1 MLKIPHFEFPSAP
14 HCTQHQWTFGAA
26 LLLCLS
32 SHIRPRTSY
41 LVPCPSVHRF
51 VPVVIKLFIM
61 AAYRANQYHV
71 CRLSRAIDKTGR
83 QTESVE
89 GRKKHIH
96 IHIHIH
102 SSLRLRPT
110 NLQTVAIP
118 TPCST
123 HVGSSTRHPSIQTH
137 WT

>member
-14 HCTQHQWTFGAA
+14 HCTQHQAA

-83 QTESVE
+83 QTKSVE
-89 GRKKHIH
+89 GRKNTFTFTFTAPSDFAQRIFKPLPFPLPAPPMLAVQLVI
-96 IHIHIH
+96 
-102 SSLRLRPT
+102 
-110 NLQTVAIP
+110 
-118 TPCST
+118 
-123 HVGSSTRHPSIQTH
+123 HPSKRIGH
-137 WT
+137 DLLISW